1 MNATAMPEVIPQPQ
15 TESVHAAISASQPA
29 RSSKSNRTLRIWLE
43 SNDHCSD
50 THSTPQLQSGLTNG
64 PFNCQS
70 SNPQDLVD
78 SQVMISQY
86 ALDLVRSSCRHDPN
100 IVKVPLFRREGMT
113 A

>member
-1 MNATAMPEVIPQPQ
+1 MNVTVIPEVMPQPQ

-50 THSTPQLQSGLTNG
+50 THSTPQLQSGLHDG
-64 PFNCQS
+64 PCRCQS
-70 SNPQDLVD
+70 SILEELEDI
-78 SQVMISQY
+78 QVTMSQY
-86 ALDLVRSSCRHDPN
+86 ARVLVQSSYLHETN
-100 IVKVPLFRREGMT
+100 IVKVALFRREGMT